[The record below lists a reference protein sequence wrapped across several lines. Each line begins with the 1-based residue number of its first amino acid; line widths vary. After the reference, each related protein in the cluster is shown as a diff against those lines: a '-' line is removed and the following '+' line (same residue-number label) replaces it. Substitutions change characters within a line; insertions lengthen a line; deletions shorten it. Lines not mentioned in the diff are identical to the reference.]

1 MDSNQMLMMLPG
13 VQPEEV
19 LFIQNLTQ
27 ELSEEEKKQFITFY
41 SGERREQQNLTI
53 LTIVG
58 FFGVAGLQRFVTGDV
73 GLGVVYLIT
82 LGFCGIGT
90 IIDLV
95 NIKRIATD
103 YNQKKAV
110 ETIGKLKWMNQ
121 KGF

>member
-1 MDSNQMLMMLPG
+1 MLMMLPG

>member
-58 FFGVAGLQRFVTGDV
+58 FFGVAGLQRFVTGDI

-121 KGF
+121 KGY